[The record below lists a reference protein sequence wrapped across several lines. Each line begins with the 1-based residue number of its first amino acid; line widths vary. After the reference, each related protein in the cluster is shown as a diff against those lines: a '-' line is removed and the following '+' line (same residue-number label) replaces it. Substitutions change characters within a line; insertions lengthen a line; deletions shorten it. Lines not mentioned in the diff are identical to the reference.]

1 MSNMHLKIIRRSGLS
16 TTDEVVL
23 GGTVDIDAAL
33 DWVNELHAAASEV
46 DVFTE
51 DASSVD
57 IHSNT
62 LLYPAGHRFAK
73 FAFDD
78 RQSFLR
84 WEYQFTGDQQEL
96 DRLVDRATAVQL
108 RQEMGPEES
117 ESQEES

>member
-1 MSNMHLKIIRRSGLS
+1 MSDMHLKIIRRSGLS

-23 GGTVDIDAAL
+23 GGSVDIDAAL
-33 DWVNELHAAASEV
+33 EWIDELHAAANTV

-51 DASSVD
+51 DAASVD

-78 RQSFLR
+78 QQSFLQ
-84 WEYQFTGDQQEL
+84 WEYQFTGDHQEL
-96 DRLVDRATAVQL
+96 DRLVDRVTAVQL
-108 RQEMGPEES
+108 RNELGPEEP
-117 ESQEES
+117 ESQEKS